1 MHLLLNFCFILFTTY
16 LVYMSG
22 KGGYVYIISNK
33 NRTVFYTGVTS
44 NLAHR
49 NWEHKSGEGSSFTKK
64 YNCVDILFYEF
75 FDSIEE
81 AIQREKNIKK
91 YNRSWKEKLIIRDN
105 PEMLDLYAR
114 IGDMT

>member
-1 MHLLLNFCFILFTTY
+1 
-16 LVYMSG
+16 MSG

-33 NRTVFYTGVTS
+33 NRTVLYTGVTS

-49 NWEHKSGEGSSFTKK
+49 IWEHKCGEGSSFAKK
-64 YNCVDILFYEF
+64 YNCVDLLFYEF

-91 YNRSWKEKLIIRDN
+91 YKRSWKEKIIKSNN
-105 PEMLDLYAR
+105 PELSDLYYQ
-114 IGDMT
+114 IGDMA

>member
-1 MHLLLNFCFILFTTY
+1 
-16 LVYMSG
+16 MSG

-33 NRTVFYTGVTS
+33 NRTVLYTGVTS

-49 NWEHKSGEGSSFTKK
+49 IWEHKSGEGSSFTKK

-91 YNRSWKEKLIIRDN
+91 YRRSWKEELIKKEN
-105 PEMLDLYAR
+105 PGMKDLYDQ
-114 IGDMT
+114 IGEMT